1 MYEPKPKESLMTIQ
15 ELNNLLEN
23 HKVVFCLSKE
33 ERQNRSK
40 VASNPLKKNRRLIA
54 RNSRRNNR

>member
-1 MYEPKPKESLMTIQ
+1 MTIQ

-33 ERQNRSK
+33 ERLNRSK
-40 VASNPLKKNRRLIA
+40 VASKPHLKKNRRLIA